1 MISSI
6 IRCTHYIYKPQNRIL
21 DMDTENPTPS
31 KESNTQPHQK
41 TKQKKMKYWDV
52 LIKEAFDQ
60 WGKFEHY
67 SDFKVGKLPL
77 EIDYII
83 RLTAE
88 QKEKN
93 LIPIFKEYM
102 KQWNVFEF
110 KLSHDTDKITDFWKV
125 FGYTYLFLEK
135 KEFKPEL
142 KPDICAW
149 YICSAPPKLFTF
161 LKNDLKLMSP
171 GLYQLSFQ
179 FPFYLLIIEELPIA
193 KENVVL
199 KLFTTDTQLPMV
211 WEMILNEK
219 LSKDFLSVS
228 YLLYP
233 EELEKFMRGKGL
245 SMEELGI
252 RIQKAIQ
259 KVGLKNVIEE
269 IGLKAVIE
277 QIGWEELIG
286 MISDPKELQALK
298 KILEKKEKQLLQRA

>member
-6 IRCTHYIYKPQNRIL
+6 IRCAHYIYKPQNRIL

-52 LIKEAFDQ
+52 LIKESFDQ

-77 EIDYII
+77 EIDYILRI
-83 RLTAE
+83 THENRE
-88 QKEKN
+88 QI
-93 LIPIFKEYM
+93 LMPIFKQHM

-110 KLSHDTDKITDFWKV
+110 KLSHDNDKITDLWKL

-135 KEFKPEL
+135 KEFEPEL
-142 KPDICAW
+142 HPDICAW
-149 YICSAPPKLFTF
+149 YICSVKPKLFVH
-161 LKNDLKLMSP
+161 LKKDLMPISQ
-171 GLYQLSFQ
+171 GLYRLLFQ
-179 FPFYLLIIEELPIA
+179 FPFYVLIIEELPNV
-193 KENVVL
+193 KENVAI
-199 KLFTTDTQLPMV
+199 KLFTTEKQLPEV
-211 WEMILNEK
+211 WDLILREG
-219 LSKDFLSVS
+219 LSKDFLSMS

-233 EELEKFMRGKGL
+233 EELEKFMRGRGL
-245 SMEELGI
+245 SMDDLGI

-277 QIGWEELIG
+277 EIGLKAVIEEIG
-286 MISDPKELQALK
+286 
-298 KILEKKEKQLLQRA
+298 